1 MAKRIGNPDVDWYF
15 TKPTAWQEEFRALRA
30 LACATG
36 LTEELKWGH
45 PCYTLGG
52 KNVVLMHGFKDY
64 CALLFH
70 KGSLLKDTAGLLVQ
84 QTANV
89 QVQRQLRFGSRA
101 EITKQSKLIDR
112 YIREA
117 AALEKEGRRAE
128 YKPTAAYA
136 IRRSGEPYST
146 VAIPE
151 LDRLLDESRRIV
163 DPAARATVL
172 ERIQRRAAEQ
182 VPMLT
187 LYQEDALYGKR
198 KNVNFQGRPDA
209 RIPVFD
215 ISLR

>member
-15 TKPTAWQEEFRALRA
+15 TKATAWQEEFKALRA
-30 LACATG
+30 IACATG

-45 PCYTLGG
+45 PCYTLAG

-89 QVQRQLRFGSRA
+89 QVQRQLRFTSRA
-101 EITKQSKLIDR
+101 EIGKQSKLIDR

-128 YKPTAAYA
+128 FKKTAEFAMPEEFAAKLGSDAALKQAFEALTPGRQRAY
-136 IRRSGEPYST
+136 
-146 VAIPE
+146 
-151 LDRLLDESRRIV
+151 LLHIGSAKQAKTRE
-163 DPAARATVL
+163 
-172 ERIQRRAAEQ
+172 
-182 VPMLT
+182 
-187 LYQEDALYGKR
+187 
-198 KNVNFQGRPDA
+198 A
-209 RIPVFD
+209 RIEKHLGRILSGKGLD
-215 ISLR
+215 D

>member
-128 YKPTAAYA
+128 YKPTAEFAMPEEFAAKLESTAALKKAFEALTPGRQRAY
-136 IRRSGEPYST
+136 
-146 VAIPE
+146 
-151 LDRLLDESRRIV
+151 LLHFGS
-163 DPAARATVL
+163 AK
-172 ERIQRRAAEQ
+172 Q
-182 VPMLT
+182 VKT
-187 LYQEDALYGKR
+187 RE
-198 KNVNFQGRPDA
+198 A
-209 RIPVFD
+209 RIEKHLARILSGKGLD
-215 ISLR
+215 D